1 MRSSKGLLRGVEVD
15 ELSCR
20 EDGELLLGI
29 EEAIGDDVMGF
40 AVVCE

>member
-1 MRSSKGLLRGVEVD
+1 MRSSTGLLRGVEVD

-29 EEAIGDDVMGF
+29 EKAIDDDVMGF
-40 AVVCE
+40 AVVCK

>member
-1 MRSSKGLLRGVEVD
+1 MRSSTGLLRGVEVD

-20 EDGELLLGI
+20 EDGELLFGVG
-29 EEAIGDDVMGF
+29 EAIGDDVMGF